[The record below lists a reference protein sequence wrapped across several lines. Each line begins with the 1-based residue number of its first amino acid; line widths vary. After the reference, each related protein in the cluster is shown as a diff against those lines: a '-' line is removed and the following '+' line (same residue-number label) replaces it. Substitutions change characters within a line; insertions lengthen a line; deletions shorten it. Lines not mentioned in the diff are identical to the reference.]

1 MNETSQMD
9 EDITQA
15 RIEHLLRQQCLCQ
28 PVQDR
33 LWLKAMLFW
42 LNSVLPQVALWGK
55 GILCLRRF
63 CYARN
68 MYNKMNFYRFTSKIP
83 RNPIG
88 CGFEVKSVFSYNT
101 YSSHP
106 QKERNQGA

>member
-42 LNSVLPQVALWGK
+42 LNQRITSSRLMGK
-55 GILCLRRF
+55 GILCLQHF
-63 CYARN
+63 CCARN
-68 MYNKMNFYRFTSKIP
+68 MYNKMNFVDLQAKF
-83 RNPIG
+83 
-88 CGFEVKSVFSYNT
+88 
-101 YSSHP
+101 H
-106 QKERNQGA
+106 